1 MREERRGG
9 GVGGGVGGVMVA
21 RSIGS
26 SSWLITGTL
35 GGGRPLGVGMLK
47 VGISFAFSRRVA
59 FFFCNLVC
67 IGG

>member
-1 MREERRGG
+1 
-9 GVGGGVGGVMVA
+9 VMEA

-47 VGISFAFSRRVA
+47 VGISFAFIVRGTAYGSPHVHEA
-59 FFFCNLVC
+59 
-67 IGG
+67 GE

>member
-1 MREERRGG
+1 MRDERRRGG
-9 GVGGGVGGVMVA
+9 VGVGGEMVDC
-21 RSIGS
+21 SIGS

-35 GGGRPLGVGMLK
+35 GGWRPLGVGMVK

-59 FFFCNLVC
+59 FFFFDFVF